1 MKKFLVSVFLAAA
14 MAATVSGTEYR
25 YSDARDFLILGK
37 ITPDTFGPYTRF
49 PESMKEGMR
58 NKVWDL
64 GLCSAGIC
72 VRFSS
77 DAGEFSAR
85 WATIGRSLGDNMTY
99 VMKSGMALYV
109 LDKGEWVYVNAFRPG
124 NVRPGGEK
132 REFTVKCSRLEGQM
146 HEYMLYLGMYD
157 GFQSV
162 EIGVPEGRRM
172 AMPTVDSPRASYP
185 VIAYGTSILQGASAS
200 HPGLAGTNLLGRML
214 DRQVINLGFSGNAL
228 LDYDVAEYMA
238 SYPTPG
244 AYIIDN
250 GPNGTPQ
257 LTREKLEGFYR
268 ILRNA
273 HPDTPVFFVG
283 MPLYPRVRFDAK
295 GREHTLA
302 RREAILDVFGKLKKS
317 GEKNIYYVD
326 SDRVLS
332 EDNIGTVEGT
342 HYTDIAFERWA
353 EALVKAMKGRIKAKA
368 PLRLSII
375 GDSISTFEE
384 MIPDGNRVYR
394 EYVRRGCLENWSNTY
409 WGRLI
414 TRYQPSSLVFEK
426 NISLSGSCVACDH
439 RQGKKYRASFVQRY
453 GKDGNVT
460 GRPDIVL
467 IYGGT
472 NDNTLK
478 LPDVLET
485 PSEAAFKEMFAKP
498 VSELDTL
505 SFAQSYVKL
514 IRMVHKDCPKAK
526 VLCVIGDYVCEAQKA
541 TIGTVASNF
550 PFVETVDFS
559 NGGKP
564 NPLISKVAG
573 CHPDA
578 AGMDYMASVIS
589 ARLEE
594 LGWLGK

>member
-1 MKKFLVSVFLAAA
+1 MKRFLVSLFLAATLT
-14 MAATVSGTEYR
+14 ATVSGTEYK
-25 YSDARDFLILGK
+25 YSDARNFVILGK
-37 ITPDTFGPYTRF
+37 ITPDTSGPYTRF
-49 PESMKEGMR
+49 PESLKEGMR
-58 NKVWDL
+58 DKVWNL

-77 DAGEFSAR
+77 DAGEFKAR
-85 WATIGRSLGDNMTY
+85 WTTADRHVGDNMTY
-99 VMKSGMALYV
+99 ILKAGMALYV
-109 LDKGEWVYVNAFRPG
+109 LDKGEWVYVGAFRPG
-124 NVRPGGEK
+124 KVVPKEEN
-132 REFTVKCSRLEGQM
+132 RESTVKCTKLDGKM

-157 GFQSV
+157 SFLSV

-172 AMPTVDSPRASYP
+172 AMPTVDSPSASYP

-200 HPGLAGTNLLGRML
+200 HPGLAGTNLLGRIL

-228 LDYDVAEYMA
+228 LDYDVAGYMA

-250 GPNGTPQ
+250 GPNGSPK
-257 LTREKLEGFYR
+257 LTKEKLEGFYR
-268 ILRNA
+268 ILRDA

-295 GREHTLA
+295 GSEGTLA
-302 RREAILDVFGKLKKS
+302 RREAILEVFGKLKKN

-326 SDRVLS
+326 SDRVLR

-342 HYTDIAFERWA
+342 HYTDIAFARWA
-353 EALVKAMKGRIKAKA
+353 ETLAKAMKGKIKAKE
-368 PLRLSII
+368 PLRLSVI

-384 MIPDGNRVYR
+384 MLPEGNRVYR
-394 EYVRRGCLENWSNTY
+394 EYVKGGCLGNWTNTY

-414 TRYQPSSLVFEK
+414 TRYQPSRLVFEK
-426 NISLSGSCVACDH
+426 NISLSGSCVAFVQRKD
-439 RQGKKYRASFVQRY
+439 ASFVHRY
-453 GKDGNVT
+453 GKNGNT
-460 GRPDIVL
+460 LGNPDIVL

-472 NDNTLK
+472 NDHTLK

-485 PSEAAFKEMFAKP
+485 PSEAAFKEMFSKP

-514 IRMVHKDCPKAK
+514 VKMIHKDCPKSK
-526 VLCVIGDYVCEAQKA
+526 LLCIIGDYVCVAQKA
-541 TIGTVASNF
+541 TIETIASNF
-550 PFVETVDFS
+550 PFVETVDF
-559 NGGKP
+559 NNEGKP
-564 NPLISKVAG
+564 NPLITKAAG

>member
-1 MKKFLVSVFLAAA
+1 MKRFLVSLFLAVTLAA
-14 MAATVSGTEYR
+14 IVSGTEYK
-25 YSDARDFLILGK
+25 YSDARNFVILGK
-37 ITPDTFGPYTRF
+37 ITPDTSGPYTRF
-49 PESMKEGMR
+49 PESLKAGMR
-58 NKVWDL
+58 DKVWNL

-77 DAGEFSAR
+77 DAGEFKAR
-85 WATIGRSLGDNMTY
+85 WTTADRHVGDNMTY
-99 VMKSGMALYV
+99 ILKAGMALYV
-109 LDKGEWVYVNAFRPG
+109 LDKGEWVYVSAFRPG
-124 NVRPGGEK
+124 NVEPKDEK
-132 REFTVKCSRLEGQM
+132 REFTIRCTKLEGQM

-157 GFQSV
+157 SFQSV

-172 AMPTVDSPRASYP
+172 AMPTIDSPKASYP

-200 HPGLAGTNLLGRML
+200 HPGLAGTNLLGRIL

-228 LDYDVAEYMA
+228 LDFDVAEYMA

-250 GPNGTPQ
+250 GPNGTPE
-257 LTREKLEGFYR
+257 LTREKLERFYR
-268 ILRNA
+268 ILRDA

-283 MPLYPRVRFDAK
+283 MPLYPRVRFDVK
-295 GREHTLA
+295 GGNGTLA

-326 SDRVLS
+326 SDRVLR

-342 HYTDIAFERWA
+342 HYTDMAFNRWA
-353 EALVKAMKGRIKAKA
+353 ETLAKAMKGKIKAKA
-368 PLRLSII
+368 PLRLSVI

-384 MIPDGNRVYR
+384 MLPKGNRVYR
-394 EYVRRGCLENWSNTY
+394 EYVRGGCLGNWTNTY

-414 TRYQPSSLVFEK
+414 TRYQPSKLIFEK
-426 NISLSGSCVACDH
+426 NISLSGSCVAYVQRKD
-439 RQGKKYRASFVQRY
+439 ASFVHRY
-453 GKDGNVT
+453 GKNGNT
-460 GRPDIVL
+460 LGIPDIVL
-467 IYGGT
+467 LYGGT
-472 NDNTLK
+472 NDHTLK

-485 PSEAAFKEMFAKP
+485 PSEAAFKEMFTKP

-505 SFAQSYVKL
+505 SFAQAYVKL
-514 IRMVHKDCPKAK
+514 IKMVHKDCPKAK
-526 VLCVIGDYVCEAQKA
+526 VLSIIGDYVCEAQKA
-541 TIGTVASNF
+541 TIGTIAANF

-564 NPLISKVAG
+564 NPLIPKSAG
-573 CHPDA
+573 CHPNA

-594 LGWLGK
+594 LGWL